1 MILQEDK
8 AATLDQAKYYHTL
21 FNNYDGYIEVREI
34 APDNNINR
42 KFMKLPQL
50 MNYKTPKNR
59 NVYAGIYERRYKGS
73 GKINNCSKTNAIFLD
88 FDDTTLETIRY
99 TIDVKG
105 VPLPS
110 MVINSGGGF
119 HVYWILE
126 KSAGHELQPVI
137 KKLAETLGADVKATD
152 IARIMRIPDTNNL
165 KRDPVNA
172 ELIELNSNVTDIED
186 MKEAIDFKPAP
197 AEQKGNGVIK
207 ELADTKQNGLNNMA
221 RGVEKGS
228 RNFSAGRIVQ
238 TLKRMN
244 YTKQEIKDIVY
255 RWNSLN
261 KPQKDKTVLNNEI
274 NLFYHDDR
282 YIYDGATFSDIRLQA
297 LNITFID
304 NESLFFVGQ
313 NADFHNYDNE
323 LLNPA
328 NFQKASG
335 LTFAVLAVVKL
346 AESDGI
352 RREHIADLTKRHEQ
366 DNKLKESLK
375 QLCKLQYITIVKKG
389 QVNYYVYTE
398 KSNYKRGYTAVSKSL
413 HRSFI
418 YGELKEPEYKL
429 IILLE
434 SYAYDNK
441 KEIYPSVIT
450 LALRLG
456 QTDRTVR
463 NNLKRLEHLQFI
475 KRDIALGRTYIR
487 FIYR

>member
-1 MILQEDK
+1 MTVKNK
-8 AATLDQAKYYHTL
+8 AATLDQAKFYHTL
-21 FNNYDGYIEVREI
+21 FNNFDGYVEVREI
-34 APDNNINR
+34 DQSGAVVQ

-50 MNYKTPKNR
+50 MNYKPPKNK
-59 NVYAGIYERRYKGS
+59 NVYAGMFERRHKGN
-73 GKINNCSKTNAIFLD
+73 GKITNCSKTNVIYLD

-99 TIDVKG
+99 TIDIKG
-105 VPLPS
+105 LPLPS
-110 MVINSGGGF
+110 MIINSGGGF
-119 HVYWILE
+119 HVYWTLD
-126 KSAGHELQPVI
+126 KSAGHEI
-137 KKLAETLGADVKATD
+137 KPLLKELAKILGADLAATD

-172 ELIELNSNVTDIED
+172 ELIELNRNVTSV
-186 MKEAIDFKPAP
+186 KELSDLLGIKAATTQ
-197 AEQKGNGVIK
+197 QKGSGVIK
-207 ELADTKQNGLNNMA
+207 ELANNKYNGLHNMA
-221 RGVEKGS
+221 QGVQKGS

-238 TLKRMN
+238 TLKRLN

-261 KPQKDKTVLNNEI
+261 KPAKDQTVLNNEI
-274 NLFYHDDR
+274 NVFYHDER
-282 YIYDGATFSDIRLQA
+282 YIYDGQTFSDVRLEM
-297 LNITFID
+297 LNVTFID
-304 NESLFFVGQ
+304 NESMFFIG
-313 NADFHNYDNE
+313 NNENYHNYDNE

-328 NFQKASG
+328 NFQQASG
-335 LTFAVLAVVKL
+335 LTFAVLAIVKL

-352 RREHIADLTKRHEQ
+352 RREHIADLTKRHQQ
-366 DNKLKESLK
+366 DNKLKASLK
-375 QLCKLQYITIVKKG
+375 QLHKLQYVTIVKKG
-389 QVNYYVYTE
+389 QVNYYVHTE

-418 YGELKEPEYKL
+418 HGELKEPEYKL
-429 IILLE
+429 MILLE

-475 KRDIALGRTYIR
+475 KRDIALGRQYIR